1 MDSSNNPLYTPYGA
15 YELKAKYQRNM
26 IISNA
31 LVTTFIAAIVAVSML
46 VSGEKAKAQPKDDKE
61 PIEILIKFEP
71 ISIKRTPPP
80 TTDVKPPPKPDIEV
94 GIPVPVPDEE
104 YFEDEIEME
113 TTDSFYSDDEIESG
127 PFDSGTDF
135 GDGWEGNSN
144 GQGDMPGVNQFV
156 VVDRLPEVIKLIKP
170 KYPRLAKEAGLEGTV
185 WIAVLVDINGS
196 VIDARIYKSS
206 DVDILD
212 KAVLEVVY
220 RNIFRPAIKNSRPI
234 KLWVSYKV
242 EFVIDR

>member
-31 LVTTFIAAIVAVSML
+31 VVTTFIATIVAVSML
-46 VSGEKAKAQPKDDKE
+46 VSGEKAKAEPKDGKGLR
-61 PIEILIKFEP
+61 EISIKFEP
-71 ISIKRTPPP
+71 ISIKRPPPP
-80 TTDVKPPPKPDIEV
+80 TTRVEPPVKRDIM
-94 GIPVPVPDEE
+94 GSIPVPVPDEE
-104 YFEDEIEME
+104 YFEDDTELE
-113 TTDSFYSDDEIESG
+113 TIDSLYDVDGTEYDPNDDDIGSGNGSDGSSYG
-127 PFDSGTDF
+127 
-135 GDGWEGNSN
+135 EGL
-144 GQGDMPGVNQFV
+144 MPGVNQFV

-170 KYPRLAKEAGLEGTV
+170 KYPRLARKAGLEGTV
-185 WIAVLVDINGS
+185 WIAALVDINGS

-206 DVDILD
+206 NVDILD

-220 RNIFRPAIKNSRPI
+220 RNIFRPAIKNNQPI

-242 EFVIDR
+242 EFVLDR